1 MKKLFTLFALMACFL
16 SASATEYSDMLRI
29 QINGADAATQKATI
43 VIEKQNNGK
52 LALSLRNFILDMEE
66 TQLFVG
72 NVTVKDVDAAT
83 TETDTVIHSLQTIKL
98 EAGDDPNIEWL
109 GPMLPEVEVDVNAFI
124 KNQNL
129 NAIITIDATATLNM
143 VIKVYFGSGS
153 YQLPNAGF
161 ENFHEAKLYPTKKGE
176 NGVEWDY
183 SAEPKA
189 TSQEPDHWHSFMSAT
204 GYDKNG
210 VNQLSIAY
218 LAGMAPHTFVSED
231 VRPGTVGKSSL
242 LIKSSSILGIIANGT
257 VTTGRI
263 NAGSPNVSVDA
274 QGDWLNHSWNDMS
287 QTELGQDGHPFY
299 ALMDGCP
306 DSMEVWVKFKQKD
319 PKKAEGHPYASIK
332 AVINDGTYYQDP
344 EQKGSHYTNVLAKAE
359 NNTIADTKGEWVR
372 VAIPFDYETFK
383 ANNATGRVALVTAST
398 NADAGKGSDG
408 DEFYLDDISMIYNSK
423 LSSVKFKGNA
433 IDGFDKDKSEYS
445 VTVKGILD
453 INDID
458 AVADGRGAHV
468 IKTVENELDQDNR
481 LVKAVV
487 KVIVVGGNLE
497 SSTSYKFN
505 VTYDATSVS
514 GITDSAEDSIVAVYD
529 LQGRAVN
536 PSASGTYIVKF
547 KSGKVLKV
555 IRK

>member
-210 VNQLSIAY
+210 VNQLGIAY

-433 IDGFDKDKSEYS
+433 VDGFDKDKSEYS
-445 VTVKGILD
+445 VTVKGALD

-458 AVADGRGAHV
+458 AVTDGRGAHV

-529 LQGRAVN
+529 LQGRVVN
-536 PSASGTYIVKF
+536 PSAGGTYIVKF

>member
-1 MKKLFTLFALMACFL
+1 MKKLSTLFALMACFL

-52 LALSLRNFILDMEE
+52 LALSLRNFILDMAE
-66 TQLFVG
+66 TQLPVG

-98 EAGDDPNIEWL
+98 EAGDDPNIGWL
-109 GPMLPEVEVDVNAFI
+109 GPTLPEVEVDVNAFI
-124 KNQNL
+124 KNQCL

-210 VNQLSIAY
+210 VNQLGIAY

-231 VRPGTVGKSSL
+231 VRPGTSGKSSL
-242 LIKSSSILGIIANGT
+242 LIKSSSILGVIANGT

-263 NAGSPNVSVDA
+263 NAGSPNVSADA
-274 QGDWLNHSWNDMS
+274 KGDWLNHSWNDMS

-306 DSMEVWVKFKQKD
+306 DSMAVWVKFKQND

-359 NNTIADTKGEWVR
+359 RSNIADTKGEWVR

-383 ANNATGRVALVTAST
+383 ANNAIGRVALVTAST

-423 LSSVKFKGNA
+423 LSSVKFKGHA
-433 IDGFDKDKSEYS
+433 VDGFDKDKSEYS
-445 VTVKGILD
+445 VTVKGALD
-453 INDID
+453 IDDID

-468 IKTVENELDQDNR
+468 IKMVENELDQDNR
-481 LVKAVV
+481 FVKAVV
-487 KVIVVGGNLE
+487 KVIVVAGNME
-497 SSTSYKFN
+497 NSTTYKFN

-536 PSASGTYIVKF
+536 PSAGGTYIVKF